1 MKIKIRE
8 GVTLNFIQSD
18 KFKDIAV
25 YIDFLHE
32 LIEKDATERSVLSM
46 MMTDRCEKYDT
57 KQKMSNVC
65 DELYGATLSCRTIG
79 CGGGHVVEFRS
90 KIINPMYVE
99 GSANLLRDQLCLIKE
114 ILFNPYYE
122 QGHFSKEI
130 FDEAVRL
137 LKSKIMRRLDDA
149 QTYSLLLAFQKA
161 GEQQPLSISAL
172 GSLDI
177 LSKLTIEDVE
187 KQYQS
192 MLTNDPVEI
201 MVCGQYDELQM
212 GRMIESIF
220 DFTQRSAK
228 VNTHYCLNT
237 AASDE
242 ITKVEKDIP
251 QTNIAMI
258 WKNGIDVVDEQYAA
272 LRVANGIFGQYST
285 SYLFQEVREK
295 HSLCYSIFSNLISFD
310 GALVVSTGIEHQ
322 NIDQTIQLIKEQFE
336 RCKKGE
342 FSDELISVTNK
353 MIINSLKASRDD
365 MNSMMS
371 YAYNNSLLNREL
383 TIEENIERIS
393 NVSKEAILKAFNACE
408 LLATVVLTGKE
419 KAHE

>member
-1 MKIKIRE
+1 MKIKIRD

-25 YIDFLHE
+25 NIDFLHE
-32 LIEKDATERSVLSM
+32 LNEKNATARSILSM
-46 MMTDRCEKYDT
+46 MMSDRCEKYDT

-79 CGGGHVVEFRS
+79 CGAGHVVEFRS

-114 ILFNPYYE
+114 VLFNPYYE

-149 QTYSLLLAFQKA
+149 QTYSLLLAFKQA

-172 GSLDI
+172 GDLEV
-177 LSKLTIEDVE
+177 LEQLTLEDVE
-187 KQYQS
+187 KQYHT
-192 MLTNDPVEI
+192 MLSKDPVEI
-201 MVCGQYDELQM
+201 VVCGQFDELQM

-220 DFTQRSAK
+220 DFSQRTSTIP
-228 VNTHYCLNT
+228 THYCLDT
-237 AASDE
+237 AASDA

-251 QTNIAMI
+251 QTNIAMV
-258 WKNGIDVVDEQYAA
+258 WKSGIDVVDEQYSA

-295 HSLCYSIFSNLISFD
+295 RSLCYSIFSNLLAFD
-310 GALVVSTGIEHQ
+310 GAMVVSTGIEHQ
-322 NIDQTIQLIKEQFE
+322 NIDQTIQLIKEQFD
-336 RCKKGE
+336 RCCKGD
-342 FSDELISVTNK
+342 FSDEQIAVTKK
-353 MIINSLKASRDD
+353 MIINALKASRDD
-365 MNSMMS
+365 MNSIIS

-383 TIEENIERIS
+383 TIEENIERI
-393 NVSKEAILKAFNACE
+393 NQVSREAILKAFNACE
-408 LLATVVLTGKE
+408 LLTTVVLTGKE
-419 KAHE
+419 KGDE